1 MSLIS
6 LVNLL
11 IVVGS
16 CEVHGAMI
24 HGGTV
29 HGGIVHGG

>member
-6 LVNLL
+6 RVNSL

-16 CEVHGAMI
+16 CEVHGGII
-24 HGGTV
+24 HGGII
-29 HGGIVHGG
+29 HGG

>member
-6 LVNLL
+6 LANSL

-16 CEVHGAMI
+16 CEVHGGMI
-24 HGGTV
+24 

>member
-16 CEVHGAMI
+16 CEVHGSII
-24 HGGTV
+24 HVGIIQGG
-29 HGGIVHGG
+29 